1 MNNNEQLEHLL
12 IDYIDGNL
20 SPEQRAQVEQEIA
33 TRPETRRLFEQL
45 RTVMGQ
51 LDHPSDIEPSAALSD
66 RFTQSL
72 REEINLNKPVR
83 SLTPMFIRIAA
94 GIALLISGVT
104 IGYWI
109 NKSNEQ
115 EAQMAKLQK
124 EVEATKQ
131 MMLAMLDNNQSA
143 SQRMLGTT
151 VAMKMVRPD
160 DEIVNA
166 LAKSMNEDPNTN
178 VRLAALEALIQFH
191 EDAAVRHQL
200 IESLSTQ
207 KDPAVQISLIQFLV
221 RLTEKEVVRQL
232 QNIVDDNR
240 TLKAVKDE
248 ALSGILK
255 LS

>member
-1 MNNNEQLEHLL
+1 MNNEQLEHLL

-20 SPEQRAQVEQEIA
+20 SPEDRALTEKEIA
-33 TRPETRRLFEQL
+33 TNPSARLLLDQL
-45 RTVMGQ
+45 RKVMGE
-51 LDHPSDIEPSAALSD
+51 LDAASPLEPSARLAGHFRQTL
-66 RFTQSL
+66 Q
-72 REEINLNKPVR
+72 EEINSNKPVR
-83 SLTPMFIRIAA
+83 SLSTGVYRIAA
-94 GIALLISGVT
+94 GIALLISGVAVV
-104 IGYWI
+104 YWI
-109 NKSNEQ
+109 NKNNVQ
-115 EAQMAKLQK
+115 EAEMAALKK
-124 EVEATKQ
+124 EIETTKH
-131 MMLAMLDNNQSA
+131 MMLALLDNRQSA
-143 SQRMLGTT
+143 SQRMMGTT
-151 VAMKMVRPD
+151 VAMTMTRPD

-221 RLTEKEVVRQL
+221 RLKEKEVVNQL
-232 QNIVDDNR
+232 KHIVDDNR

>member
-1 MNNNEQLEHLL
+1 MNNEQLEHLL

-20 SPEQRAQVEQEIA
+20 SPEQRAEVEQEIA
-33 TRPETRRLFEQL
+33 TRPEARRLFEQL

-51 LDHPSDIEPSAALSD
+51 LDHQAVIEPSSRMSD
-66 RFTQSL
+66 RFSQSL

-83 SLTPMFIRIAA
+83 SLTPVILRIAA
-94 GIALLISGVT
+94 GIALLISVVSV
-104 IGYWI
+104 GYWI
-109 NKSNEQ
+109 NKNNEQ

-131 MMLAMLDNNQSA
+131 MMFAMLDNNQSA
-143 SQRMLGTT
+143 SQRMIGTT
-151 VAMKMVRPD
+151 VALQVSQPD

-166 LAKSMNEDPNTN
+166 LVKRMNEDPNTN
-178 VRLAALEALIQFH
+178 VRLAALDALIRFH
-191 EDAAVRHQL
+191 ENPVVRHEL

-221 RLTEKEVVRQL
+221 RLKEKEVVNQL
-232 QNIVDDNR
+232 KNIVDDNR
-240 TLKAVKDE
+240 TIKAVKDE